1 MLKKQTVWL
10 LTMLSLVVVLSVYYI
25 MSPESKNAVQMKSE
39 TSSGE
44 IATEKTP
51 AKEETKEKSEPEME
65 KEDGTKGTKDSKDS
79 KDSKDYK
86 GTKEDKETSAEAS
99 EKDGTVVTQTA
110 DDNLFTAYRM
120 ELEDARSK
128 EREQL
133 NSIVSSDDAT
143 AKEKS
148 EAYDK
153 MTALSDAE
161 GTEKQLE
168 TLIKTQGYKDALVN
182 AEGDK
187 IDITVKSDKHSSAK
201 ASAIIDLVA
210 KEIKTMK
217 DVAVTFE
224 PSK

>member
-25 MSPESKNAVQMKSE
+25 MSPESKNAVQMQSEKSA
-39 TSSGE
+39 SDSGE
-44 IATEKTP
+44 VATEKAP
-51 AKEETKEKSEPEME
+51 AKQDTKEKSGTETEKG
-65 KEDGTKGTKDSKDS
+65 KEDGTKGTKDSS
-79 KDSKDYK
+79 
-86 GTKEDKETSAEAS
+86 TDKETSAEAS
-99 EKDGTVVTQTA
+99 EKGTVVTETA
-110 DDNLFTAYRM
+110 DDDLFTTYRLD
-120 ELEDARSK
+120 LEDARSK
-128 EREQL
+128 EREEL
-133 NSIVSSDDAT
+133 NAIVSSDDAT

-153 MTALSDAE
+153 MTALSEVE

-168 TLIKTQGYKDALVN
+168 TLIKTQGYEDALVN

-187 IDITVKSDKHSSAK
+187 INITVKSDKHSKSK
-201 ASAIIDLVA
+201 ATAIIDLVA

>member
-25 MSPESKNAVQMKSE
+25 MSPESKNAVQMQSEKSA
-39 TSSGE
+39 SDSGE
-44 IATEKTP
+44 VATEKAP
-51 AKEETKEKSEPEME
+51 AKQDTKEKSGTETEKG
-65 KEDGTKGTKDSKDS
+65 KEDGTKGTKDSS
-79 KDSKDYK
+79 A
-86 GTKEDKETSAEAS
+86 DKETSAEAS
-99 EKDGTVVTQTA
+99 EKGTVVTETA
-110 DDNLFTAYRM
+110 DDDLFTTYRLD
-120 ELEDARSK
+120 LEDARSK
-128 EREQL
+128 EREEL
-133 NSIVSSDDAT
+133 NAIVSSDDAT

-153 MTALSDAE
+153 MTALSEVE

-168 TLIKTQGYKDALVN
+168 TLIKTQGYEDALVN

-187 IDITVKSDKHSSAK
+187 INITVKADKHSKSK
-201 ASAIIDLVA
+201 ATAIIDLVA

>member
-25 MSPESKNAVQMKSE
+25 TSPESKNAVQMKSE
-39 TSSGE
+39 KNSGE

-51 AKEETKEKSEPEME
+51 APAPETKEKTEGSTE

-79 KDSKDYK
+79 K
-86 GTKEDKETSAEAS
+86 GAKEDKETSAEAS
-99 EKDGTVVTQTA
+99 DKDGSVATETA
-110 DDNLFTAYRM
+110 DENLFTTYRM

-153 MTALSDAE
+153 MTALSNAE

-168 TLIKTQGYKDALVN
+168 TLIKTQGYKDALVD

-187 IDITVKSDKHSSAK
+187 INITVLSDKHSNAK
-201 ASAIIDLVA
+201 ASAIIDLVQ
-210 KEIKTMK
+210 KEIKNMK

-224 PSK
+224 PTK

>member
-25 MSPESKNAVQMKSE
+25 MSPESKNAVQMQSEKSA
-39 TSSGE
+39 SDSGE
-44 IATEKTP
+44 VATEKAP
-51 AKEETKEKSEPEME
+51 AKQDTKEKSGTETEKG
-65 KEDGTKGTKDSKDS
+65 KEDGTKGTKDSS
-79 KDSKDYK
+79 A
-86 GTKEDKETSAEAS
+86 DKETSAEAS
-99 EKDGTVVTQTA
+99 EKGTVVTETA
-110 DDNLFTAYRM
+110 DDDLFTTYRLD
-120 ELEDARSK
+120 LEDARSK
-128 EREQL
+128 EREEL
-133 NSIVSSDDAT
+133 NAIVSSDDAT

-153 MTALSDAE
+153 MTALSEVE

-168 TLIKTQGYKDALVN
+168 TLIKTQGYEDALVN

-187 IDITVKSDKHSSAK
+187 INITVKSDKHSKSK
-201 ASAIIDLVA
+201 ATAIIDLVA

>member
-1 MLKKQTVWL
+1 MAFNNAQSRRGIKCLLYYVAGKQKCRAD
-10 LTMLSLVVVLSVYYI
+10 
-25 MSPESKNAVQMKSE
+25 EKRK
-39 TSSGE
+39 SSGE
-44 IATEKTP
+44 VATEKTP
-51 AKEETKEKSEPEME
+51 APETKDKNGSGTD
-65 KEDGTKGTKDSKDS
+65 KEDGTKGTKDSK
-79 KDSKDYK
+79 
-86 GTKEDKETSAEAS
+86 GAKEDKETSAEAS
-99 EKDGTVVTQTA
+99 DKDGSVATETA
-110 DDNLFTAYRM
+110 DENLFTAYRM

-153 MTALSDAE
+153 MTALSNAE

-168 TLIKTQGYKDALVN
+168 TLIKTQGYKDALVD

-187 IDITVKSDKHSSAK
+187 INITVMSDKHSNAK
-201 ASAIIDLVA
+201 ASAIIDLVE

-224 PSK
+224 PTK

>member
-39 TSSGE
+39 KSASDSGE
-44 IATEKTP
+44 VATEKAP
-51 AKEETKEKSEPEME
+51 AKQDTKEKSGTETETE
-65 KEDGTKGTKDSKDS
+65 KEDGTKGTKDSS
-79 KDSKDYK
+79 A
-86 GTKEDKETSAEAS
+86 DKETSAEAS
-99 EKDGTVVTQTA
+99 EKGTVVTETA
-110 DDNLFTAYRM
+110 DDDLFTTYRLD
-120 ELEDARSK
+120 LEDARSK
-128 EREQL
+128 EREEL
-133 NSIVSSDDAT
+133 NAIVSSDDAT

-153 MTALSDAE
+153 MTALSEVE

-168 TLIKTQGYKDALVN
+168 TLIKTQGYEDALVN

-187 IDITVKSDKHSSAK
+187 INITVKADKHSKSK
-201 ASAIIDLVA
+201 ATAIIDLVA

>member
-25 MSPESKNAVQMKSE
+25 MSPESKNAVQMQSEKSA
-39 TSSGE
+39 SDSGE
-44 IATEKTP
+44 VATEKAP
-51 AKEETKEKSEPEME
+51 AKQDTKEKSGTETEKG
-65 KEDGTKGTKDSKDS
+65 KEDGTKGTKDSS
-79 KDSKDYK
+79 A
-86 GTKEDKETSAEAS
+86 DKETSAEAS
-99 EKDGTVVTQTA
+99 EKGTVVTETA
-110 DDNLFTAYRM
+110 DDDLFTTYRLD
-120 ELEDARSK
+120 LEDARSK
-128 EREQL
+128 EREEL
-133 NSIVSSDDAT
+133 NAVVSSDDAT

-153 MTALSDAE
+153 MTALSEVE

-168 TLIKTQGYKDALVN
+168 TLIKTQGYEDALVN

-187 IDITVKSDKHSSAK
+187 INITVKSDKHSKSK
-201 ASAIIDLVA
+201 ATAIIDLVA

>member
-25 MSPESKNAVQMKSE
+25 MSPESKNAVQMQSEKSA
-39 TSSGE
+39 SDSGE
-44 IATEKTP
+44 VATEKAP
-51 AKEETKEKSEPEME
+51 AKQDAKEKSGTETEKG
-65 KEDGTKGTKDSKDS
+65 KEDGTKGTKDSS
-79 KDSKDYK
+79 A
-86 GTKEDKETSAEAS
+86 DKETSAEAS
-99 EKDGTVVTQTA
+99 EKGTVVTETA
-110 DDNLFTAYRM
+110 DDDLFTTYRLD
-120 ELEDARSK
+120 LEDARSK
-128 EREQL
+128 EREEL
-133 NSIVSSDDAT
+133 NAIVSSDDAT

-153 MTALSDAE
+153 MTALSEVE

-168 TLIKTQGYKDALVN
+168 TLIKTQGYEDALVN

-187 IDITVKSDKHSSAK
+187 INITVKSDKHSKSK
-201 ASAIIDLVA
+201 ATAIIDLVA

>member
-1 MLKKQTVWL
+1 MAFNNAQSRRGIKCLLYYVAGKQKCRADENRKKQRGNRHRKKRRL
-10 LTMLSLVVVLSVYYI
+10 L
-25 MSPESKNAVQMKSE
+25 KRK
-39 TSSGE
+39 
-44 IATEKTP
+44 KR
-51 AKEETKEKSEPEME
+51 AKAAQK
-65 KEDGTKGTKDSKDS
+65 KEDGTKGTKDS
-79 KDSKDYK
+79 K

-99 EKDGTVVTQTA
+99 EKDGSVATETA
-110 DDNLFTAYRM
+110 DENLFTAYRM

-153 MTALSDAE
+153 MTALSNAE

-168 TLIKTQGYKDALVN
+168 TLIKTQGYKDALVD

-187 IDITVKSDKHSSAK
+187 INITVMSDKHSNAK
-201 ASAIIDLVA
+201 ASAIIDLVE
-210 KEIKTMK
+210 KEIKNMK

-224 PSK
+224 PTK